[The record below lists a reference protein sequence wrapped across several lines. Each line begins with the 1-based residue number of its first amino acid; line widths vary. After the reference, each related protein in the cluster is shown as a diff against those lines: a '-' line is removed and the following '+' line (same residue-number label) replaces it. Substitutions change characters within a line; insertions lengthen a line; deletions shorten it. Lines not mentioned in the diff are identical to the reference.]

1 MPVRGI
7 EQIVLDQRSVFES
20 KEPGVPREVDFKRY
34 TSHDQIVV
42 VSGIRRCGKS
52 TLLRQFAQRYD
63 HFYYINFDDERLINF
78 TVDDFS
84 DMMLCFRK
92 QDDAARVIFMDEVQN
107 VKQWER
113 FVRRVQDEGYK
124 VFLTGSNAR
133 LLSSE
138 LGTHLTGRYA
148 RIELF
153 PFSFSE
159 FLVFHEVKYDKLTSQ
174 AQAMVLKLFDDY
186 LVNGGF
192 PEYLKYRDREFL
204 ARTYED
210 ILHRDI
216 ISRMG
221 IKDVKAFQQL
231 CHYVFSNATGD
242 LSYNALVT
250 SLGIKSPMT
259 VKNYVHAMQ
268 ESYLAFELYKYD
280 FSVKKQYVSSK
291 KIYVIDNGMRNTVA
305 FFFSEDLGKQLENLV
320 FMALRQKG
328 DHLYMFKG
336 ARECDFLVETQGRI
350 TQAIQVCYDLTSENV
365 ARELDGLK
373 QAMDAVNCVSGL
385 VLTYN
390 QEECPDSVYR
400 AIPDNVQIKPVW
412 KWLLF

>member
-7 EQIVLDQRSVFES
+7 EQIVLDQRSVFDARD
-20 KEPGVPREVDFKRY
+20 PGVPREVDFQRY
-34 TSHDQIVV
+34 MSHDQVVV

-78 TVDDFS
+78 TVKDFS
-84 DMMLCFRK
+84 DLMLCFRK

-107 VKQWER
+107 IDQWER

-159 FLVFHEVKYDKLTSQ
+159 FLVFHRVTYEKLTSQ
-174 AQAMVLKLFDDY
+174 VQATVLKMFDDY

-192 PEYLKYRDREFL
+192 PEVLKYGDREFL

-259 VKNYVHAMQ
+259 VKNYIHALQ

-320 FMALRQKG
+320 FTALRQRG
-328 DHLYMFKG
+328 DQLYLFKG
-336 ARECDFLVETQGRI
+336 ARECDFLVEVQGQI
-350 TQAIQVCYDLTSENV
+350 TQAIQVCYDLTPENV
-365 ARELDGLK
+365 VRELNGLT
-373 QAMDAVNCVSGL
+373 QAMDAVDCSSGM

-390 QEECPDSVYR
+390 QDGAPGFVSP